1 MRTMVGEREVRGTAS
16 RLHFYPAD
24 SDKEEDSQVEEQNIN
39 IQYNMITTEIVF
51 QTWYFGEMSRAEA
64 EELLAHSANDQGA
77 FLVRFS
83 SKHKRLVV
91 SVKTYEETHQEY
103 RYR

>member
-1 MRTMVGEREVRGTAS
+1 
-16 RLHFYPAD
+16 
-24 SDKEEDSQVEEQNIN
+24 
-39 IQYNMITTEIVF
+39 
-51 QTWYFGEMSRAEA
+51 MSRAEA

-103 RYR
+103 RYRWGI

>member
-1 MRTMVGEREVRGTAS
+1 
-16 RLHFYPAD
+16 
-24 SDKEEDSQVEEQNIN
+24 
-39 IQYNMITTEIVF
+39 
-51 QTWYFGEMSRAEA
+51 MSRAEA

-103 RYR
+103 RYRWRQVAYNVSNEVLRNKIDIR

>member
-1 MRTMVGEREVRGTAS
+1 
-16 RLHFYPAD
+16 
-24 SDKEEDSQVEEQNIN
+24 
-39 IQYNMITTEIVF
+39 MITTEIVP

-103 RYR
+103 RYRWGNLMFICHAMSYK

>member
-1 MRTMVGEREVRGTAS
+1 
-16 RLHFYPAD
+16 
-24 SDKEEDSQVEEQNIN
+24 
-39 IQYNMITTEIVF
+39 
-51 QTWYFGEMSRAEA
+51 MSRAEA

-103 RYR
+103 RYRWGHRRYVMSFHVMSCDMYYVPL

>member
-1 MRTMVGEREVRGTAS
+1 
-16 RLHFYPAD
+16 
-24 SDKEEDSQVEEQNIN
+24 
-39 IQYNMITTEIVF
+39 
-51 QTWYFGEMSRAEA
+51 MSRAEA